1 MNTNKNEGSVMIVTP
16 LKSDLFVSI
25 RVHSWSRLRSLIVY
39 TVVGALLAFASAP
52 SRACT
57 ACFGQ
62 SDSALARG
70 MNMGIF
76 ALLLVITSVLC
87 GVAGF
92 FVYVA
97 RRTAHLEEASRR
109 LPNNLSQH

>member
-25 RVHSWSRLRSLIVY
+25 RVDSWSRLRSLIVY

-52 SRACT
+52 SQACT

-87 GVAGF
+87 GVAGYF
-92 FVYVA
+92 DY
-97 RRTAHLEEASRR
+97 
-109 LPNNLSQH
+109 LPPPPGPLQRAAG